1 MGSFLLKYVPLET
14 LYRESDVISLHL
26 PLTPETHHMINAE
39 TLSLMKKGV
48 VLINCARG
56 ALTDIKSLISGIES
70 EQIGALGLDC
80 IEYEEDIVHRDL
92 RTDILSNRD
101 MAYLRQ
107 FKCYP
112 HPAYGFLYGQRRKKH
127 GSLRSARTD
136 RDDSGKRL
144 RYTAVLMR
152 PICLRLCLHSSGT
165 AIQRSFNRT
174 VISGRAKSGSP
185 SFTGTLTSP

>member
-1 MGSFLLKYVPLET
+1 MLRSPQRRRLYHHDDPEVADLAEYVPLET
-14 LYRESDVISLHL
+14 LYRKSDVISLHL
-26 PLTPETHHMINAE
+26 PLTPETHHMINAG

-56 ALTDIKSLISGIES
+56 ALTDIKALISGIES

-107 FKCYP
+107 FKNVIHTQHMAFYTN
-112 HPAYGFLYGQRRKKH
+112 
-127 GSLRSARTD
+127 SAVK
-136 RDDSGKRL
+136 SMVYCGVCGLIEMAAGKDC
-144 RYTAVLMR
+144 TTQ
-152 PICLRLCLHSSGT
+152 LC
-165 AIQRSFNRT
+165 
-174 VISGRAKSGSP
+174 
-185 SFTGTLTSP
+185 